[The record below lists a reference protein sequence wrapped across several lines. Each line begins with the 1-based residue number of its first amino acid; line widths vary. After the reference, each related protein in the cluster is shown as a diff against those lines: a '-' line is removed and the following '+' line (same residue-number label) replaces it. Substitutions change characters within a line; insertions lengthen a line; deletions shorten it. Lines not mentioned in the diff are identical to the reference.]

1 MSVTPEW
8 QSLSEVLRL
17 LASPEVSE
25 ARAKD
30 EPWASAEVSE
40 AENKYK
46 ICRAIADLETYVR
59 VEIHDAAGGD
69 HAPSAFEK
77 NEVEIP
83 AGLTPNDFNWATS
96 SPRNP
101 WRTRRKGS
109 TEWELRWIDL
119 LQLCANDVRYW
130 LCGEIDSVLLPEQ
143 KFNYERAPERLEHR
157 RERWAEFQQG
167 KWTPSEDVAAA
178 VSEMAAVSEISLDDA
193 VSLMA
198 FGSRS
203 APAGLDRLEISARRE
218 QAGRTL
224 CEAERRLNVR
234 FFGSPTRGTGA
245 MQNIPPRPW
254 RLAGERNSIGPDY
267 KPDDA
272 DIVSANRKLG
282 RGFDQEWFDVRVNAK
297 SFAEWL
303 QEQVRRERWRE
314 LLRRHSRRVF
324 EYPFWSVSTTIC
336 WIALRD
342 ADRLDVDIAALF
354 SAAERDGDADSGTM
368 ESKPGVKLLE
378 ALQSGDLRALEN
390 GVSLPAAH
398 WARYYVDPD
407 DGFLLERDPN
417 PGGLTPAAPSA
428 RFSRTD
434 VLRVFPVGPP
444 TAEGAKSE
452 SVAIKLLAER
462 FKEKPDLKRKE
473 AAEFLVKFKIS
484 GRRFQS
490 WIWPEARGRAGL
502 PKKGSPGPKTKSTT

>member
-96 SPRNP
+96 GPRNP

-203 APAGLDRLEISARRE
+203 APAGLVEKKTKRYPSDLTDEEWARIEPFLPRASK
-218 QAGRTL
+218 AGRPIEVDLREVLNAIRYMARSGGGWRMLPNDFPPWQTVYWWFRRFVRRFMFQTIHDVAL
-224 CEAERRLNVR
+224 MLDRERVEREASPTGGVVDSQSVKAPEAKTRGYDAGKKIVGRKRHIAVDTDGRLLMVNLTPADISDSAGAQMILDGVRKRWPWLKHLFADGAYDRTQLMDKAAFRDFTIQIVKRSDAAMGFEIIPRRWVVERTFAWMTRWRRLVR
-234 FFGSPTRGTGA
+234 DYEERIDCSEAMIHVALGS
-245 MQNIPPRPW
+245 
-254 RLAGERNSIGPDY
+254 
-267 KPDDA
+267 
-272 DIVSANRKLG
+272 V
-282 RGFDQEWFDVRVNAK
+282 
-297 SFAEWL
+297 
-303 QEQVRRERWRE
+303 
-314 LLRRHSRRVF
+314 LLRR
-324 EYPFWSVSTTIC
+324 
-336 WIALRD
+336 IAH
-342 ADRLDVDIAALF
+342 
-354 SAAERDGDADSGTM
+354 E
-368 ESKPGVKLLE
+368 
-378 ALQSGDLRALEN
+378 
-390 GVSLPAAH
+390 
-398 WARYYVDPD
+398 
-407 DGFLLERDPN
+407 
-417 PGGLTPAAPSA
+417 
-428 RFSRTD
+428 
-434 VLRVFPVGPP
+434 
-444 TAEGAKSE
+444 
-452 SVAIKLLAER
+452 
-462 FKEKPDLKRKE
+462 
-473 AAEFLVKFKIS
+473 
-484 GRRFQS
+484 
-490 WIWPEARGRAGL
+490 
-502 PKKGSPGPKTKSTT
+502 